1 MIAVGTRVTSRPPH
15 RSVRAQFGHTAPTS
29 GMERHVAIFTR
40 RAVCVPAPVTRE
52 PGTVP
57 GACFAGSHSPR
68 PPPLAPPAPQRIAPP
83 CSSASQLLWRS
94 SDSPCPCIIGYGSSP
109 SRCGPDRQRAA
120 GRTWDLPVPAQGASA
135 HASVYDH
142 AGPSGRSR
150 YRAHPC
156 CLPSAERRRRP
167 GRGYFRGSM
176 AGLCAPLSTL
186 RRCPRGQLRMPRG
199 RCGSLLLHRDGLAP
213 STPCRSPGALC
224 FSPNSRHQ
232 AVRFR
237 CPLCATSRHQPRLF
251 ESLEPFSVPEIS
263 TDFIQPILGKSDYEI
278 SLQCR
283 ERYIRP
289 TIAPVGGSKGGAS
302 WHDQPTPTKISRRDI
317 EMCLIWKIGEPTHR
331 HR

>member
-1 MIAVGTRVTSRPPH
+1 M
-15 RSVRAQFGHTAPTS
+15 
-29 GMERHVAIFTR
+29 
-40 RAVCVPAPVTRE
+40 
-52 PGTVP
+52 P

-94 SDSPCPCIIGYGSSP
+94 RLPMSVHHRLRLLAFPMRAS
-109 SRCGPDRQRAA
+109 RQRAG
-120 GRTWDLPVPAQGASA
+120 GRTWGLPVPAQRASA
-135 HASVYDH
+135 HARVSDH

-186 RRCPRGQLRMPRG
+186 RRCPRGQLRMTRG

-224 FSPNSRHQ
+224 FTPDSDRKADEPNWSLSAKSCHMHRSKWLRYSITSSAVASNAGGTVRPSAFAALRLITISNLVGSWTGSSLGFSPLS
-232 AVRFR
+232 
-237 CPLCATSRHQPRLF
+237 
-251 ESLEPFSVPEIS
+251 
-263 TDFIQPILGKSDYEI
+263 
-278 SLQCR
+278 
-283 ERYIRP
+283 IRS
-289 TIAPVGGSKGGAS
+289 A
-302 WHDQPTPTKISRRDI
+302 
-317 EMCLIWKIGEPTHR
+317 
-331 HR
+331 